1 MTLLPLC
8 LEQNQKAIRITR
20 INFLKGKTS
29 ENGIKEAQLS
39 LPLAILADHSQA
51 STYSYN
57 KLSETRIT
65 NY

>member
-1 MTLLPLC
+1 MMLLLLF
-8 LEQNQKAIRITR
+8 LEQNQEAIRFIR
-20 INFLKGKTS
+20 ISFLKRKTF

-39 LPLAILADHSQA
+39 LPLAILADHGQP
-51 STYSYN
+51 STNSYN